1 MPSEIF
7 EEKQIFKREHY
18 EEMIVKSKQEIQSLE
33 KQNKEFGDATM
44 GTPILI
50 GHHSEKRHRKALEKV
65 HNRMSK
71 IVELY
76 EKIKH
81 YENKIKNIDNPH
93 AILSDDPE
101 AVMKLKEKLINI
113 ESKIAKVKEHNK
125 NCKTIYLAAFGYPTG
140 TKICNTNGNYKEYCF
155 IFNDKTIERKD
166 VIDGVSWEVKRIPD
180 EIRKRI
186 ESWIKT
192 GKFNQPELKD
202 EEKKY
207 DSYVLENLNSNKRSV
222 KKRLEEIQQ
231 VAEIKDTDETINGV
245 RIFIDKDEN
254 RIKIEFGFKPDDSTR
269 TKLKRNG
276 FRWSP
281 RNQAWQSYIHDY
293 QLERAKQIVQEMI
306 KDD

>member
-1 MPSEIF
+1 MPSQFF
-7 EEKQIFKREHY
+7 EEKQSFKREHY
-18 EEMIVKSKQEIQSLE
+18 EEMIEKSKQEIQSLE

-65 HNRMSK
+65 HKRTDR

-81 YENKIKNIDNPH
+81 YENKIKNIDNPN
-93 AILSDDPE
+93 AILSDDPD
-101 AVMKLKEKLINI
+101 AVKKLKEKLIDI
-113 ESKIAKVKEHNK
+113 ESRIAKVKEHNK
-125 NCKTIYLAAFGYPTG
+125 KCKTVFLEAFGYPTG
-140 TKICNTNGNYKEYCF
+140 TSICDTNGNYKKYCF
-155 IFNDKTIERKD
+155 VFDDKTINTKYAKD
-166 VIDGVSWEVKRIPD
+166 GIAWEAKKIPD
-180 EIRKRI
+180 EIRQRI

-207 DSYVLENLNSNKRSV
+207 NSYILENLNSNKRSV
-222 KKRLEEIQQ
+222 KKRLEQIQQ
-231 VAEIKDTDETINGV
+231 VAKLEESDDTINGV
-245 RIFIDKDEN
+245 RIFVDKDEN
-254 RIKIEFGFKPDDSTR
+254 RIKIEFGFKPDQATR
-269 TKLKRNG
+269 TKLKRSG

-281 RNQAWQSYIHDY
+281 RNEAWQSYIHDY
-293 QLERAKQIVQEMI
+293 QLERAKQIVQEMP